1 MSRRQLA
8 WFSSLAV
15 LSVGVYLVVS
25 WYTYRLGFPL
35 DDAWIHQTYARNLAL
50 RGDWSYNPGEP
61 SAGSTAPLWSV
72 LLFPGY
78 RLGLSPFAWAYLSG
92 WGLLTTLALS
102 GMYLYRS
109 LKLTNHTWAWIV
121 GIGLIFEWHLTW
133 SAVSGMETLLE
144 ACLVLVVMIWLTRP
158 PVNWMVVGAICG
170 LGVWIRPDALTLV
183 GPVGVIIHFYE
194 KAWSRRLQA
203 AGWTFLGIGLFF
215 LPYLLFNRWLA
226 GAWWPNTFYAKQVEY
241 SIYRDLPLWRRWLS
255 LAGTMQVG
263 VGAVLLPGFIRY
275 GWLSLRQRYWPG
287 LVGQVWVLGYVL
299 LYALFLPVT
308 YQHGRYLIPAMPLY
322 FIYGSAGMAGWIDFH
337 SSSLLKRVLSK
348 SWALAAG
355 LVLCSFWMLGAQAY
369 GRDVAFIESEMVDT
383 ACWVARNIPTQ
394 ARLAAH
400 DIGALGYYGDH
411 YLIDLAGLVSPQV
424 IPILRDEPELQIFL
438 DETKADYLITF
449 PGWYPYL
456 TQQAEQ
462 IYLSKGKFSPMQGGE
477 NMAVYR
483 WRAR

>member
-1 MSRRQLA
+1 
-8 WFSSLAV
+8 
-15 LSVGVYLVVS
+15 
-25 WYTYRLGFPL
+25 
-35 DDAWIHQTYARNLAL
+35 
-50 RGDWSYNPGEP
+50 
-61 SAGSTAPLWSV
+61 
-72 LLFPGY
+72 
-78 RLGLSPFAWAYLSG
+78 
-92 WGLLTTLALS
+92 
-102 GMYLYRS
+102 MYLYRS
-109 LKLTNHTWAWIV
+109 LKLTNHKWAWIV

-133 SAVSGMETLLE
+133 AAASGMETLLE

-158 PVNWMVVGAICG
+158 PVNWMVIGAVCG

-183 GPVGVIIHFYE
+183 GPVGVIIYFSE
-194 KAWSRRLQA
+194 KTWSQRLQA
-203 AGWTFLGIGLFF
+203 VGRMCLGISLFF

-241 SIYRDLPLWRRWLS
+241 GIYRDLPLWRRWFS

-263 VGAVLLPGFIRY
+263 IGAVLLPGFIRY

-287 LVGQVWVLGYVL
+287 LVGQAWVLGYVL

-383 ACWVARNIPTQ
+383 ARWVARYLPAQ

-424 IPILRDEPELQIFL
+424 IPILRNEPKLQVFL
-438 DETKADYLITF
+438 DEAKADYLITF

-456 TQQAEQ
+456 TRQAEQ
-462 IYLSKGKFSPMQGGE
+462 IYLSMGKFSPMQGGE